1 MTFLTFRPADVLHS
15 NRVYNPRLQFP
26 GIFSINAVEFISLYA
41 GGTVGEVDPGCPMA
55 VDAPAHAEGREL
67 PDFVHFLNRSMAGL
81 AWHFAGSYVLCMAEK
96 HVVWKVMNFYPFDR
110 FSRLGISSFFGV
122 VTGIAV

>member
-81 AWHFAGSYVLCMAEK
+81 ARHFAGSYGLCIAEK
-96 HVVWKVMNFYPFDR
+96 HVGLKGLNFFSIDPVFPF
-110 FSRLGISSFFGV
+110 GIS
-122 VTGIAV
+122 